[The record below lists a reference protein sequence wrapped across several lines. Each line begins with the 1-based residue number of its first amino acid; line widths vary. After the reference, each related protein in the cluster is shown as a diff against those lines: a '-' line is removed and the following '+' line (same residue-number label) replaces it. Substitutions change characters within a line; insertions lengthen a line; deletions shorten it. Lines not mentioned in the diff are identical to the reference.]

1 MDSNNLDNINKE
13 SKRKNKLAK
22 KDDGDEQDQFR
33 VVINKDANS
42 FLDEFTRKVGDGF
55 EAGTIT
61 KSDIANYVFKNLE
74 RYLSE
79 SDIKAMRAL
88 HFDERKVLSS
98 ILKRASE
105 QNEIPEE
112 IKKAI
117 REHYGVYDKEKKRS
131 SKTHSDLSTEKNVDK
146 STAA

>member
-1 MDSNNLDNINKE
+1 MDSNLDNINKE
-13 SKRKNKLAK
+13 SKKKNKLAK
-22 KDDGDEQDQFR
+22 NNEASVQDQFR
-33 VVINKDANS
+33 VVIDKDANS
-42 FLDEFTRKVGDGF
+42 FLDEFSRKVGDGF

-61 KSDIANYVFKNLE
+61 KSDIANYVFKNLDK
-74 RYLSE
+74 YLSE
-79 SDIKAMRAL
+79 SDIKAIRAL

-98 ILKRASE
+98 MLKKASE

-117 REHYGVYDKEKKRS
+117 REHYGVVDREKKRV

-146 STAA
+146 TGAA